1 MAWWP
6 CANGRVAT
14 PQTGRGFTGI
24 YTPQARSNPKLRCH
38 GVQRTES
45 WTPSVNALD
54 TFIAVNRFGLGPAP
68 GESDRVAPD
77 PRGWVRNQTR
87 PRAVPL
93 NTNAPLRDA
102 ATIGASFHTARMDGG
117 EELMQ
122 TIRAA
127 YRRDFIPAL
136 AARAQH
142 EITTERPFGERMVR
156 FWFNHFTV
164 STSKRFIGPM
174 IPAYEREAIRPH
186 VFGRFA
192 DLLRAVTRHP
202 VMLTYLDNHLSMGDG
217 SRAGRFRTRRQGVDT
232 TLNENHAREILELHT
247 LGVNGGYAQ
256 EDVMELARAL
266 TGWTHGGIRLGP
278 DRRPVHGEFEFN
290 AWFHEPGTRTVLGRR
305 YPGAGVEQGEAI
317 LEDLARRPETAD
329 FLATKLV
336 RHFVADDPPAADVAA
351 IAAVY
356 RDTDGDLG
364 AVSRALADLPSV
376 WAEPLPKVKNHK
388 ELVIS
393 ALRVTGDTRAQAG
406 DVAEPLQELGQVPF
420 SAPSPAGWGD
430 RAEDWLAPEA
440 LMRRVEWLRKV
451 AATLPS
457 SLVPANFLEDV
468 LGPVA
473 NAPLRTWVERAA
485 SPDAALA
492 LVLASPEFQRR

>member
-1 MAWWP
+1 M
-6 CANGRVAT
+6 
-14 PQTGRGFTGI
+14 
-24 YTPQARSNPKLRCH
+24 
-38 GVQRTES
+38 QRI
-45 WTPSVNALD
+45 D
-54 TFIAVNRFGLGPAP
+54 TFIALNRFGLGPAP
-68 GESDRVAPD
+68 GEAARVEAD
-77 PRGWVRNQTR
+77 PRGWLRLQTR

-93 NTNAPLRDA
+93 GTGASLRDS
-102 ATIGASFHTARMDGG
+102 ATIGASFHRARMDGDEG
-117 EELMQ
+117 LME
-122 TIRAA
+122 TIGAA
-127 YRRDFIPAL
+127 YREDFIPAL
-136 AARAQH
+136 VARAQH
-142 EITTERPFGERMVR
+142 EITTDRPFGERMAR
-156 FWFNHFTV
+156 FWSNHFTV

-192 DLLRAVTRHP
+192 DMLLAVTRHP

-217 SRAGRFRTRRQGVDT
+217 SRAGRFRTRRQGMDT

-247 LGVNGGYAQ
+247 LGVNGGYTQ
-256 EDVMELARAL
+256 DDVVELARAL

-278 DRRPVHGEFEFN
+278 DQRPVHGAFEFN
-290 AWFHEPGTRTVLGRR
+290 EAFHEPGTRTVLGKR
-305 YPGAGVEQGEAI
+305 YRDTDVEQGEAI
-317 LEDLARRPETAD
+317 LEDLARRPETAA

-364 AVSRALADLPSV
+364 AVSRALAELPSA
-376 WAEPLPKVKNHK
+376 WAEPLPKMKSHE

-393 ALRVTGDTRAQAG
+393 ALRVTGDTQADVRARAR
-406 DVAEPLQELGQVPF
+406 DLAEPLRELGQMPF

-430 RAEDWLAPEA
+430 RQDDWLAPEA
-440 LMRRVEWLRKV
+440 LMRRVEWLRKF
-451 AATLPS
+451 AATLPAGI
-457 SLVPANFLEDV
+457 VPAQLLEDV

-473 NAPLRTWVERAA
+473 GDALRLAVERAP
-485 SPDAALA
+485 SPDAAIA